1 MKAVDQAQRFW
12 NHEYETGRKR
22 LHVVS
27 RDQLRRPQFLG
38 HLCSLEDC
46 HKNVGRFTFG
56 RVYGQDDAAN
66 LVAHGAGPV
75 FDSNRPFF
83 RHVPLP
89 SLREVIWR
97 REDQQFGLNAH
108 SVGPNVA
115 LPCWRRQLRSD
126 RSQGMAPDTRA
137 FQNRSDLN
145 LSWQPCSHFAFV
157 CSGSGRSQNVSSW
170 KMIVLMSGLFGLIA
184 AAAIGYLLAR
194 VGVDDRAGILVAA
207 TVTCAVCSMVGYHEE
222 IEEGISAA

>member
-1 MKAVDQAQRFW
+1 MKADGQAQRFW

-145 LSWQPCSHFAFV
+145 LSWQPCSHFALFV
-157 CSGSGRSQNVSSW
+157 PAREVAKCFVVEDDRIDVRLIRFDWGRSDR
-170 KMIVLMSGLFGLIA
+170 
-184 AAAIGYLLAR
+184 LLAGESR
-194 VGVDDRAGILVAA
+194 CR
-207 TVTCAVCSMVGYHEE
+207 
-222 IEEGISAA
+222 